1 MRSIRSRTLALV
13 LGLLALG
20 LSAISLVSYRDA
32 RHEIEELFDAE
43 LAQQARL
50 LAGMIPAGMA
60 PAARLA
66 LQQALDEAVVGS
78 AAAGAREAEGAGA
91 GEGDEARLQGHEYE
105 SKLGFVVLDDQGASL
120 LRSASAPVAALAR
133 LLGASSSAQSAALPA
148 APAVPPAA
156 APASDPSAAAS
167 SSPGSPVAPPAAS
180 PAEPSTAA
188 AAHAPAAPRRLD
200 AHLAGYHTVA
210 MDDGDWRL
218 FVLRDARD
226 RQWIVV
232 GERQDVRGELVG
244 RITLRS
250 LLPDLVGLPL
260 LALLVWL
267 AIGWGLRPLARV
279 VQRLKARDPDKLSP
293 LEVDDVPQELEPVV
307 ASLDR
312 LLLQLT
318 ALLERERRFLA
329 YAAHELRTPLAVLRI
344 HAQNALQ
351 APDPA
356 DRDAALRQLEGGI
369 ERATRVVAQLLT
381 LARLEPEAG
390 NRQTAPIDLLALAR
404 RELAELTPLALER
417 GQELALEVAGEADE
431 GNDQGDASEVAGSDE
446 RGDVADTP
454 GTTELAGRS
463 TPAAG
468 RARPSDFRLFADA
481 SGLGILLQ
489 NLVGN
494 AVQHTPAGGRI
505 RVLLEAGAE
514 ALTLRVQDSGPGVP
528 PALRSKVFER
538 FFRAGS
544 GSGAGL
550 GLAIVARIVE
560 LHGGTIA
567 LGDSPLG
574 GLEVRVDLPR
584 ASRRSG
590 LPGQAPVSA
599 NAPQ

>member
-13 LGLLALG
+13 LGLLAVG

-66 LQQALDEAVVGS
+66 LQQALDEAVVGT
-78 AAAGAREAEGAGA
+78 AAAGKGAVQGDGDAA
-91 GEGDEARLQGHEYE
+91 GEREVEGEEVRSQGHEYE
-105 SKLGFVVLDDQGASL
+105 SKLGFVVLDDHGDSL
-120 LRSASAPVAALAR
+120 LRSASAPVAALAS
-133 LLGASSSAQSAALPA
+133 LLA
-148 APAVPPAA
+148 APT
-156 APASDPSAAAS
+156 AAS
-167 SSPGSPVAPPAAS
+167 SAAPAAS
-180 PAEPSTAA
+180 PATTPADTPPTAPPADA
-188 AAHAPAAPRRLD
+188 AGRAHAPATSGRLD
-200 AHLAGYHTVA
+200 ARLAGFHTVA

-279 VQRLKARDPDKLSP
+279 VQRLKERDPERLSP
-293 LEVDDVPQELEPVV
+293 LEIDDVPQELEPVV

-312 LLLQLT
+312 LLLQVT
-318 ALLERERRFLA
+318 ALLDRERRFLA

-356 DRDAALRQLEGGI
+356 DRDGALHRLEGGI
-369 ERATRVVAQLLT
+369 DRATRVVAQLLT
-381 LARLEPEAG
+381 LARLEPNAG
-390 NRQTAPIDLLALAR
+390 SRHLAQVDLLALAR
-404 RELAELTPLALER
+404 QELAELTPLALDHD
-417 GQELALEVAGEADE
+417 QELALEAGAGGEGDE
-431 GNDQGDASEVAGSDE
+431 YLGGA
-446 RGDVADTP
+446 
-454 GTTELAGRS
+454 
-463 TPAAG
+463 
-468 RARPSDFRLFADA
+468 DFRLVADA
-481 SGLGILLQ
+481 PALGVLLQ
-489 NLVGN
+489 NLVSN
-494 AVQHTPAGGRI
+494 AVQNTPPGGRI
-505 RVLLEAGAE
+505 RIVLEADA
-514 ALTLRVQDSGPGVP
+514 AAVVLRVQDSGPGVP
-528 PALRSKVFER
+528 IELRDKVFER
-538 FFRAGS
+538 FFRVGG

-550 GLAIVARIVE
+550 GLSIVARIVE
-560 LHGGTIA
+560 LHHGTISLA
-567 LGDSPLG
+567 DSPLG
-574 GLEVRVDLPR
+574 GLEAWVRLPR
-584 ASRRSG
+584 AGGEACAGVERG
-590 LPGQAPVSA
+590 TVKG
-599 NAPQ
+599 

>member
-13 LGLLALG
+13 LGLLAVG
-20 LSAISLVSYRDA
+20 LSAVSLVSYRDA

-60 PAARLA
+60 PAARIA
-66 LQQALDEAVVGS
+66 LQQALDDAVVGS
-78 AAAGAREAEGAGA
+78 AAAGAGEGAS
-91 GEGDEARLQGHEYE
+91 EGDETRPQGHEYE

-120 LRSASAPVAALAR
+120 LRSATAPVAALER
-133 LLGASSSAQSAALPA
+133 LLDASAI
-148 APAVPPAA
+148 
-156 APASDPSAAAS
+156 
-167 SSPGSPVAPPAAS
+167 SSPI
-180 PAEPSTAA
+180 
-188 AAHAPAAPRRLD
+188 APRQLD
-200 AHLAGYHTVA
+200 AQLAGFHTVA
-210 MDDGDWRL
+210 MDDGAWRL
-218 FVLRDARD
+218 FVLHDARD
-226 RQWIVV
+226 RRWIVV
-232 GERQDVRGELVG
+232 GERQEVRGELVG

-250 LLPDLVGLPL
+250 LLPDLIGLPL

-279 VQRLKARDPDKLSP
+279 VQRLKERDPERLSP
-293 LEVDDVPQELEPVV
+293 LEVDDVPLELEPVV

-312 LLLQLT
+312 LLLQMT
-318 ALLERERRFLA
+318 ELLERERRFLA

-356 DRDAALRQLEGGI
+356 DRDAALHQLEGGI

-381 LARLEPEAG
+381 LARLEPDAG
-390 NRQTAPIDLLALAR
+390 DRHMAQVDLLALAR
-404 RELAELTPLALER
+404 EELAELTPLALER
-417 GQELALEVAGEADE
+417 EQELALEIAGEADD
-431 GNDQGDASEVAGSDE
+431 GSDQGDEGEAAALAEATARNG
-446 RGDVADTP
+446 RG
-454 GTTELAGRS
+454 
-463 TPAAG
+463 
-468 RARPSDFRLFADA
+468 ARPADFRLIADA
-481 SGLGILLQ
+481 PCLGILLQ

-538 FFRAGS
+538 FFRAGN

-550 GLAIVARIVE
+550 GLAIVDRIVE
-560 LHGGTIA
+560 LHHGTIT

-574 GLEVRVDLPR
+574 GLEVRVSLPR
-584 ASRRSG
+584 AGVR
-590 LPGQAPVSA
+590 A
-599 NAPQ
+599 

>member
-20 LSAISLVSYRDA
+20 LSAVSLVSYRDA

-60 PAARLA
+60 PAARIA
-66 LQQALDEAVVGS
+66 LQQALDDAVVGS
-78 AAAGAREAEGAGA
+78 AAAGAGEGAS
-91 GEGDEARLQGHEYE
+91 EGDETRPQGHEYE

-120 LRSASAPVAALAR
+120 LRSATAPVAALER
-133 LLGASSSAQSAALPA
+133 LLDASATARPAALPA
-148 APAVPPAA
+148 AQAVI
-156 APASDPSAAAS
+156 
-167 SSPGSPVAPPAAS
+167 SPTV
-180 PAEPSTAA
+180 
-188 AAHAPAAPRRLD
+188 PRRLD
-200 AHLAGYHTVA
+200 AQLAGFHTVA

-218 FVLRDARD
+218 FVLHDARD

-232 GERQDVRGELVG
+232 GERQEVRGELVG

-250 LLPDLVGLPL
+250 LLPDLIGLPL

-279 VQRLKARDPDKLSP
+279 VQRLKERDPERLSP
-293 LEVDDVPQELEPVV
+293 LEVDDVPLELEPVV

-312 LLLQLT
+312 LLLQMT
-318 ALLERERRFLA
+318 ELLERERRFLA

-356 DRDAALRQLEGGI
+356 DRDAALHQLEGGI

-381 LARLEPEAG
+381 LARLEPDAG
-390 NRQTAPIDLLALAR
+390 DRHMAQVDLLALAR
-404 RELAELTPLALER
+404 EELAELTPLALER
-417 GQELALEVAGEADE
+417 EQELALEIAGEADD
-431 GNDQGDASEVAGSDE
+431 GSDQGDEGEAAALAEATARNG
-446 RGDVADTP
+446 RG
-454 GTTELAGRS
+454 
-463 TPAAG
+463 
-468 RARPSDFRLFADA
+468 ARPADFRLIADA
-481 SGLGILLQ
+481 PCLGILLQ

-494 AVQHTPAGGRI
+494 AVRHTPAGGRI

-538 FFRAGS
+538 FFRAGN

-550 GLAIVARIVE
+550 GLAIVDRIVE
-560 LHGGTIA
+560 LHHGTIT

-574 GLEVRVDLPR
+574 GLEVRVSLPR
-584 ASRRSG
+584 AGVR
-590 LPGQAPVSA
+590 A
-599 NAPQ
+599 

>member
-13 LGLLALG
+13 LGLLAAG

-66 LQQALDEAVVGS
+66 LQQALDEAVVGT
-78 AAAGAREAEGAGA
+78 AAAGEGEGAGV

-105 SKLGFVVLDDQGASL
+105 SKLGFVVFDDQGDSL
-120 LRSASAPVAALAR
+120 LRSASAPVAALER
-133 LLGASSSAQSAALPA
+133 LLGASSA
-148 APAVPPAA
+148 APAITSHTAPPNPPLNA
-156 APASDPSAAAS
+156 PSAGAA
-167 SSPGSPVAPPAAS
+167 GAPP
-180 PAEPSTAA
+180 P
-188 AAHAPAAPRRLD
+188 PAAPRRLG

-218 FVLRDARD
+218 FVLRDGRD

-250 LLPDLVGLPL
+250 LLPDVIGLPL

-279 VQRLKARDPDKLSP
+279 VQRLKERDPERLSP
-293 LEVDDVPQELEPVV
+293 LEVDDVPLELEPVV

-318 ALLERERRFLA
+318 ALLDRERRFLA

-351 APDPA
+351 APDPS

-381 LARLEPEAG
+381 LARLEPDAG
-390 NRQTAPIDLLALAR
+390 SRHLAPLDLLALAR
-404 RELAELTPLALER
+404 EELAELTPLALER
-417 GQELALEVAGEADE
+417 EQELALEVEGEADE
-431 GNDQGDASEVAGSDE
+431 GSDQGDERAAVAMGE
-446 RGDVADTP
+446 AGETADT
-454 GTTELAGRS
+454 GAMSGVGKAAGRS
-463 TPAAG
+463 A
-468 RARPSDFRLFADA
+468 DFRLLADA
-481 SGLGILLQ
+481 PCLGILLQ

-505 RVLLEAGAE
+505 RVLLQTGAE

-538 FFRAGS
+538 FFRAGN

-550 GLAIVARIVE
+550 GLAIVDRIVE
-560 LHGGTIA
+560 LHHGAIT

-574 GLEVRVDLPR
+574 GLEVKVILPR
-584 ASRRSG
+584 AGAEGAREG
-590 LPGQAPVSA
+590 AA
-599 NAPQ
+599 

>member
-133 LLGASSSAQSAALPA
+133 LLGAQPAALPA
-148 APAVPPAA
+148 APAVPLAA

-167 SSPGSPVAPPAAS
+167 SSPGSPVAPPA
-180 PAEPSTAA
+180 
-188 AAHAPAAPRRLD
+188 PAAPRRLE

-404 RELAELTPLALER
+404 RELAELTPLALDR

-431 GNDQGDASEVAGSDE
+431 GKDQGDASEVAGSDE